1 MAYSHKRTY
10 YGVKSINGFYDVNE
24 IRLPEDATKVSEFD
38 FILQD
43 TQTESEQ
50 RGLGQ
55 ESYVNGHIEVM
66 TEFDKPALI
75 NGWKLNF
82 IVMHGRWPKLNMTD
96 KYGETYIVEKDGFG
110 QDDYNYNKTAYIHD
124 LLVVGRDFT
133 KKYLSAKHRRFFS
146 GLQGYVPSA
155 DNGISA
161 SELVSLMEKIKSY
174 TNDYQELFS
183 LLKEESAPQDMIDQ
197 LYSEYNKVISDY
209 FRFGIKTTKP

>member
-1 MAYSHKRTY
+1 MPQRLYF
-10 YGVKSINGFYDVNE
+10 GVKSIIGFNDVKE

-38 FILQD
+38 FVLQD

-82 IVMHGRWPKLNMTD
+82 IVVHGRWPKLNMTD

-110 QDDYNYNKTAYIHD
+110 QDDYNYNKPAYIHD

-146 GLQGYVPSA
+146 GLQGYVPNV
-155 DNGISA
+155 DNGIST
-161 SELVSLMEKIKSY
+161 SELVPLIEKIKSY
-174 TNDYQELFS
+174 INDYQEIQS
-183 LLKEESAPQDMIDQ
+183 LLEGESAPQEMTDQ
-197 LYSEYNKVISDY
+197 LYTEYNKVITKY
-209 FRFGIKTTKP
+209 FRFGIKNN